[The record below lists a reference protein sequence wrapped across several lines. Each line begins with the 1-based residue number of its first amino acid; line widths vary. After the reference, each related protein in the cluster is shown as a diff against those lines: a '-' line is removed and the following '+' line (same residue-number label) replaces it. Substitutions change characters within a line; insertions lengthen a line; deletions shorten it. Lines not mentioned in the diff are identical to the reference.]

1 MAGLKTD
8 KKTVLVGVLKSR
20 RDLGILLKEKWYR
33 IPVAFLPKRRFTHI
47 AFYQP
52 AVFGRNGKRIEYY
65 GKISRRKTQRR
76 MRLLP
81 EKDHPRAHD
90 DYLKLEFREIRRTP
104 KPIKNVVPRRI
115 YFGFTTLENLFS
127 ARNIL
132 ELYHVPPTE
141 QIVGRAL
148 RRHGIRNKPEFPVTV
163 KGRRFRLD
171 FAIEGGKKPIAIE
184 CDNTKAHTGKLRR
197 RKDRAKDKFLC
208 EHGWKVIRLK
218 EPEIISDAQKC
229 NARVRKSI
237 QKLGGQGVS

>member
-184 CDNTKAHTGKLRR
+184 CDNYRAHANKLQKEKDRIKDNYLRR
-197 RKDRAKDKFLC
+197 A
-208 EHGWKVIRLK
+208 GWRVIRLEEK
-218 EPEIISDAQKC
+218 DIIENLDAC
-229 NARVRKSI
+229 VARI
-237 QKLGGQGVS
+237 QKIIGNKN